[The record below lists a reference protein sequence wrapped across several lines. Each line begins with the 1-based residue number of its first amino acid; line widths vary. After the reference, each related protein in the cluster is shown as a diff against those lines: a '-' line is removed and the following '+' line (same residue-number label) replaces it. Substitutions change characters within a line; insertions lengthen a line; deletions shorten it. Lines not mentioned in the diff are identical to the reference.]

1 MKTNHFKKYLNIFG
15 TTYILTVYRSLY
27 CWQIDLRSVVV
38 VDHFRNLKGIYS
50 MANPRRMVYI
60 IDNGAYTYPGRK
72 KKIVKN
78 YYIRLTRVLNTISR
92 QNQISISLK
101 LSKCIHQN
109 VELGLQHLYLKINTG
124 YHAKENFSEK
134 IYVKVV
140 K

>member
-1 MKTNHFKKYLNIFG
+1 
-15 TTYILTVYRSLY
+15 
-27 CWQIDLRSVVV
+27 
-38 VDHFRNLKGIYS
+38 

-60 IDNGAYTYPGRK
+60 IDNGAYAYPGRK